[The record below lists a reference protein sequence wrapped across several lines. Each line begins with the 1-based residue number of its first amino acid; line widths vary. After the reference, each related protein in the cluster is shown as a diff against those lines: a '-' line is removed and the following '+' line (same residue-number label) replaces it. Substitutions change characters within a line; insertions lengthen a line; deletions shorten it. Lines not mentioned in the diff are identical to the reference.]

1 MLDIL
6 AIALGLSEVSF
17 VVWLVVKNLYL
28 KGGNMKLKD
37 KLYNSIV
44 KILVLL
50 ILSNIAYI
58 FYLLINLYF
67 QEETSM
73 LIIKIVDFF
82 AMLGFMTFIL
92 IVIAVTSA
100 ITNKTSR
107 KRKFRRK

>member
-17 VVWLVVKNLYL
+17 VVWLVV
-28 KGGNMKLKD
+28 M
-37 KLYNSIV
+37 
-44 KILVLL
+44 
-50 ILSNIAYI
+50 

-82 AMLGFMTFIL
+82 AMFGFMTFIL

-107 KRKFRRK
+107 KRKFRRKW